1 MICGLHCAIHWAY
14 MVKIHSTGKGKDLP
28 REAGKWLE
36 PTSKR
41 VFITN
46 INFVQQLCLSTIAR
60 KIHSIKVPNLTALM
74 HQTINSPPFST
85 YNAQWLLR
93 KMLPEMY
100 NLFSKPVKF
109 GLLLICSNKQT
120 ADSCYWFLYRYQHR
134 QDQFGFMASLS
145 LLNH

>member
-1 MICGLHCAIHWAY
+1 MTLKSVQIFHPCKSHSTPLFLMFPLSNLNRGRGLKSNPGVTKVFFTCFMICGLHCAIHLAY

-74 HQTINSPPFST
+74 HQTINSPPCST
-85 YNAQWLLR
+85 YNAQ
-93 KMLPEMY
+93 
-100 NLFSKPVKF
+100 
-109 GLLLICSNKQT
+109 
-120 ADSCYWFLYRYQHR
+120 
-134 QDQFGFMASLS
+134 
-145 LLNH
+145 

>member
-1 MICGLHCAIHWAY
+1 MKTDVINLTDSSDSSESSESSKASASVGRLSSYFTWFGLSNFHFKLNMICGLHCAIHWAY
-14 MVKIHSTGKGKDLP
+14 MVKIYSTVKGKDLP

-85 YNAQWLLR
+85 YNAQ
-93 KMLPEMY
+93 
-100 NLFSKPVKF
+100 
-109 GLLLICSNKQT
+109 
-120 ADSCYWFLYRYQHR
+120 
-134 QDQFGFMASLS
+134 
-145 LLNH
+145 